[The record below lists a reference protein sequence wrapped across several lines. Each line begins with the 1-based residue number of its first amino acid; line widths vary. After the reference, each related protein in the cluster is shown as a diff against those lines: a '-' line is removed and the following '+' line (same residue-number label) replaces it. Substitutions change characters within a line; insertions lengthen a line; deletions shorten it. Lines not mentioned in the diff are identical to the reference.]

1 MQSKAKTVKGY
12 LDEVPENRR
21 EALERIRDLCI
32 EILEGY
38 EESMA
43 YGMPSYK
50 NRGGNIEVA
59 FASQKNYISLYILK
73 KDVLDKHRESLKR
86 LNLGRGCIRY
96 TKPEKINY
104 DIVKQLLVDS
114 LQSNSA
120 IC

>member
-43 YGMPSYK
+43 
-50 NRGGNIEVA
+50 
-59 FASQKNYISLYILK
+59 
-73 KDVLDKHRESLKR
+73 
-86 LNLGRGCIRY
+86 
-96 TKPEKINY
+96 
-104 DIVKQLLVDS
+104 
-114 LQSNSA
+114 
-120 IC
+120 